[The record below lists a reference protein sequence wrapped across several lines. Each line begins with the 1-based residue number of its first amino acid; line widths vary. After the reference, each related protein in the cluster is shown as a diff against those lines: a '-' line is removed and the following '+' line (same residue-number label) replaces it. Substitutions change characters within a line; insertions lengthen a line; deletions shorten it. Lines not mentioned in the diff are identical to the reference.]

1 MKQLTTSAI
10 ILAGG
15 AGNRMNTDKTK
26 QFIDILG
33 KTVIE
38 RAISPF
44 DNSDFI
50 DEIVLVVKPDEIES
64 VSELMAAEGYKKRIK
79 LVIGGACRAESAKNG
94 FSAVSEDAKF
104 VAIHDSARCLITT
117 EMIDMVVKKAFE
129 TGAATAACGVYD
141 TVKTVDENGKIL
153 STIPRDSVYRAQT
166 PQVFSKEIYE
176 KALKACK
183 DLTKITDDN
192 MLVEN
197 IGVDVYAV
205 DLGSENIKITT
216 QGDLP
221 LAKSILLQ
229 RKGTDMGEFRIGHGY
244 DVHRLVEGRKLII
257 GGVEIPSSK
266 GLLGHSDAD
275 VLIHAI
281 MDSLLGAAGL
291 GDIGRHFPDSKD
303 EFYGISSVNL
313 LTRVA
318 ELIKNNGF
326 SVVNVDATV
335 VLQSPKV
342 AKYIPTMISNI
353 AFALNISENR
363 INIKATTEEGLGFTG
378 SGEGA
383 AAHSVAMLSC
393 K

>member
-1 MKQLTTSAI
+1 M
-10 ILAGG
+10 
-15 AGNRMNTDKTK
+15 
-26 QFIDILG
+26 
-33 KTVIE
+33 
-38 RAISPF
+38 
-44 DNSDFI
+44 
-50 DEIVLVVKPDEIES
+50 
-64 VSELMAAEGYKKRIK
+64 
-79 LVIGGACRAESAKNG
+79 
-94 FSAVSEDAKF
+94 
-104 VAIHDSARCLITT
+104 
-117 EMIDMVVKKAFE
+117 
-129 TGAATAACGVYD
+129 
-141 TVKTVDENGKIL
+141 
-153 STIPRDSVYRAQT
+153 
-166 PQVFSKEIYE
+166 
-176 KALKACK
+176 
-183 DLTKITDDN
+183 
-192 MLVEN
+192 
-197 IGVDVYAV
+197 
-205 DLGSENIKITT
+205 
-216 QGDLP
+216 
-221 LAKSILLQ
+221 
-229 RKGTDMGEFRIGHGY
+229 RIGMGY
-244 DVHRLVEGRKLII
+244 DVHRLVEGRPMII
-257 GGVEIPSSK
+257 GGVEIPYEK

-291 GDIGRHFPDSKD
+291 GDIGRHFPDTKD

-383 AAHSVAMLSC
+383 AAHSVAMLSY